1 MFWNNMNAVCKQDAG
16 KYMVKAVNDAG
27 ETQSIA
33 DFIILEPTPER
44 VTDIVKT
51 VTVEHVDGQ
60 RVRIPSN
67 ILNICNFIFHSY
79 FKRAFQ
85 THLCVDRL
93 CILFLLQSIFIS
105 LTKYTILRYKNQK
118 NKKKTHQIY

>member
-1 MFWNNMNAVCKQDAG
+1 MNAVCKQDAG

-51 VTVEHVDGQ
+51 VTVEHIDGQ
-60 RVRIPSN
+60 RVRISHYN
-67 ILNICNFIFHSY
+67 RLNICNFY
-79 FKRAFQ
+79 FFIPISKEHFQ

-93 CILFLLQSIFIS
+93 CILFLLQ
-105 LTKYTILRYKNQK
+105 
-118 NKKKTHQIY
+118 